1 MKNVILYYYNLTN
14 INITPYKG
22 KNLVKSNGNIF
33 LFERI
38 NNLDE
43 VKEQY
48 ELTKTLKDYYD
59 FVVNRENS
67 IFTKYKD
74 NYYVLLKVK
83 KNDNNYLDKIIN
95 PVEVETK
102 DEIKSWPELWM
113 KKCDFIEYQMNHIIN
128 KYKVIDESIDYYI
141 GLIEVAIEYLSY
153 NEKTKDT
160 RKFIVHKRIDKRNFY
175 NPLNIKVGF
184 KERDLAGYLKY
195 LFLENIYTEEDILK
209 IINKANLNYDE
220 AIRLFSRML
229 FPSHYLDIY
238 DRVIMNEI
246 SENELK
252 KIVLRTD
259 EYEFYLKMIFKILN
273 KKNDM
278 PYIHFL

>member
-153 NEKTKDT
+153 NEKNKDT